1 MADGD
6 TVFVGRQNASSSETR
21 FTRSGT
27 TPNVSSLVVAND
39 NGNCVEGNAVSAWQG
54 VLGTSESGNGV
65 LGTST
70 MSNGVR
76 GISSQGAG
84 VSGRSEN
91 PQGIGVFGE
100 AVAGGGVGVQ
110 GEASGTG
117 TGVVGTSPG
126 GGNGVY
132 GEGSGT
138 GAGVVGKAPGPGG
151 GSGVYGEAADGG
163 NGVWGEAA
171 GTGTGV
177 FGSAPAG
184 GGTGVLGEA
193 AGTGTGVIGN
203 APGAGNGVWGEA
215 ADTGTGVVGKAP
227 STGWA
232 GFFFGNVFISGD
244 LTTQGAKSAVLSH
257 SDGSLRR
264 MYALE
269 SPESWFED
277 LGRAEIVEGRAQVAL
292 DDEFAAMVQTDDYHV
307 FLTPEGETQGLYV
320 SARRPDGFEVRE
332 QQGGTGNLTFSYRIV
347 ARRGDIEAG
356 RLQRIEPPAAQA
368 ESLRPKSSERPPESR
383 Y

>member
-110 GEASGTG
+110 GEAS
-117 TGVVGTSPG
+117 
-126 GGNGVY
+126 
-132 GEGSGT
+132 
-138 GAGVVGKAPGPGG
+138 
-151 GSGVYGEAADGG
+151 
-163 NGVWGEAA
+163 
-171 GTGTGV
+171 
-177 FGSAPAG
+177 
-184 GGTGVLGEA
+184 
-193 AGTGTGVIGN
+193 GTGTGVIGN

-368 ESLRPKSSERPPESR
+368 ESLRPKSSEQPPESR

>member
-6 TVFVGRQNASSSETR
+6 TVFVGRQNTSSSETR

-27 TPNVSSLVVAND
+27 TPNVSSLVVTND
-39 NGNCVEGNAVSAWQG
+39 NGNCVEGNAVSVWQG

-70 MSNGVR
+70 TSNGVR

-84 VSGRSEN
+84 VSGRCEDPS
-91 PQGIGVFGE
+91 GSGVFGE
-100 AVAGGGVGVQ
+100 AVVGGV
-110 GEASGTG
+110 
-117 TGVVGTSPG
+117 
-126 GGNGVY
+126 
-132 GEGSGT
+132 
-138 GAGVVGKAPGPGG
+138 
-151 GSGVYGEAADGG
+151 
-163 NGVWGEAA
+163 
-171 GTGTGV
+171 
-177 FGSAPAG
+177 G
-184 GGTGVLGEA
+184 GGTGVRGEA
-193 AGTGTGVIGN
+193 A
-203 APGAGNGVWGEA
+203 GAGNGVWGEA
-215 ADTGTGVVGKAP
+215 ADGGFGVRGLATGTGTGVWGDGPGGTGAAGVVGNAP
-227 STGWA
+227 GGGDGVWGQADGGGNGVVGHAPAPGFA
-232 GFFFGNVFISGD
+232 GVFHGNVHINGD

-277 LGRAEIVEGRAQVAL
+277 LGRAEIVEGRAQVDL

-320 SARRPDGFEVRE
+320 SARRPDEFEVRE